1 MAVSSTSSSSAVSSA
16 LAGISGVVSGI
27 QTDEIIQ
34 KMIEVQSRPVT
45 NLQAQQALLTAK
57 LAAWQDA
64 NTRLLA
70 IKTAAVVL
78 TNPFTF
84 RGRTAASSNTD
95 LVTATAVSGADIGAY
110 TFRVMSL
117 AQAHQMASQ
126 SFADVNSTSVGTGS
140 ITIQVGSGAPLLVNI
155 DESNSTLAGVRDAI
169 NNANVGVKAFIV
181 NEGPS
186 TSPSYRLFITSSTM
200 GTAGSLSISTSLS
213 GGTGLTLSTVQSAS
227 DAVLQFGEG
236 AGAITITKS
245 SNTISDVIPGVTVTL
260 KKADPDAPVTIDVQS
275 DISTA
280 KSAVKTFVDA
290 VNSLTDFVKDQFK
303 YDPETNETGTLFG
316 DYTLASIQSD
326 LMTTL
331 TSVVSGASASMRA
344 LSQVGITLDSS
355 GKLVLDETALTNA
368 LSNNTA
374 DVEKLFSVVGT
385 TTDPGVSF
393 ISAGPNTKAS
403 PESGYAVQVAQVATR
418 ARVTAG
424 IPLAGTLAAD
434 EVLTINGTAVNLTA
448 GMTLSQVVS
457 AINAVSSTS
466 GVTASATGANGEGTG
481 QYLTLTSLSY
491 GSLSSVS
498 AVSSQS
504 AYSGG
509 TGIGTIVVTQANPAG
524 ETGSGT
530 GAAGQDVQGTING
543 EPATGSGQM
552 LIGADGNPNTAGLRL
567 LVTAQTVG
575 EHGVVK
581 ITRGIADAVDQLLAF
596 VTDTTNGPVQTAQ
609 NGLNAQIEDVKREIE
624 EMQSR
629 IDAATERLR
638 KEFTDMEAALGKLQS
653 QGNYLSAQIA
663 AWNSMK
669 K

>member
-16 LAGISGVVSGI
+16 LASISGVVSGI

-84 RGRTAASSNTD
+84 RGRTAASSNTE